1 MKKFNLLFISVLFIS
16 TISCSIDE
24 GNNPSKLK
32 IINESSSNNNEATFT
47 PITIKG
53 SIIET
58 NSNSI
63 SSRGICWS
71 KTPNPTINNNIL
83 TLESNIINNEISN
96 LSVNTMYYFRIFAIV
111 NNKIIYGENISSST
125 LSLEN
130 SKWRFATYYPEG
142 AFSSGTTIEST
153 VNFYADRTTKFD
165 EIGIGQG
172 VFITYGSWSLNDNFL
187 TYIWEGNNPNTSTYV
202 YTGTINGMTIQGTF
216 THPSTPGTWT
226 ATLTD

>member
-1 MKKFNLLFISVLFIS
+1 
-16 TISCSIDE
+16 
-24 GNNPSKLK
+24 
-32 IINESSSNNNEATFT
+32 
-47 PITIKG
+47 
-53 SIIET
+53 
-58 NSNSI
+58 
-63 SSRGICWS
+63 
-71 KTPNPTINNNIL
+71 
-83 TLESNIINNEISN
+83 
-96 LSVNTMYYFRIFAIV
+96 MYYFRIFAIV